1 MSSSHLKREAICFK
15 ICIMMTM
22 TEQIREA
29 VRIELAKRKWSQ
41 SELARRID
49 KTPQFISQIMGSER
63 GDVPDYWQSI
73 FDELGL
79 ELTVIPKSMDATK
92 AQKKR

>member
-1 MSSSHLKREAICFK
+1 MKPFALRYV
-15 ICIMMTM
+15 IMATM
-22 TEQIREA
+22 TEEIREA
-29 VRIELAKRKWSQ
+29 VRVELAKRKWSQ

-73 FDELGL
+73 FDALGL
-79 ELTVIPKSMDATK
+79 ELTVVPKSSSALLK
-92 AQKKR
+92 QKRGE

>member
-1 MSSSHLKREAICFK
+1 
-15 ICIMMTM
+15 MMTM

-29 VRIELAKRKWSQ
+29 VRVELAKRKWSK

-79 ELTVIPKSMDATK
+79 ELIVVQKTSSTVRTK
-92 AQKKR
+92 GDTHA

>member
-1 MSSSHLKREAICFK
+1 MMS
-15 ICIMMTM
+15 M

-29 VRIELAKRKWSQ
+29 VRVELAKRKWSK

-79 ELTVIPKSMDATK
+79 ELIVVPKDSSTVRRKSE
-92 AQKKR
+92 

>member
-1 MSSSHLKREAICFK
+1 
-15 ICIMMTM
+15 MMTM

-63 GDVPDYWQSI
+63 GDVPNYWQSI
-73 FDELGL
+73 FNELGL
-79 ELTVIPKSMDATK
+79 ELTVVPKNSSSTVLLK
-92 AQKKR
+92 PKRGE

>member
-1 MSSSHLKREAICFK
+1 MKQDALRYVN
-15 ICIMMTM
+15 MMTM

-29 VRIELAKRKWSQ
+29 VRVELAKRKWSK

-73 FDELGL
+73 FDELDL
-79 ELTVIPKSMDATK
+79 ELVVVEKQKGK
-92 AQKKR
+92 ARA

>member
-1 MSSSHLKREAICFK
+1 MIL
-15 ICIMMTM
+15 TM

-29 VRIELAKRKWSQ
+29 VRVELAKRKWSQ

-79 ELTVIPKSMDATK
+79 ELTVKNK
-92 AQKKR
+92 AV

>member
-1 MSSSHLKREAICFK
+1 MKQDALRCVN
-15 ICIMMTM
+15 MMTM

-29 VRIELAKRKWSQ
+29 VRVELAKRKWSK
-41 SELARRID
+41 SELARRIE

-63 GDVPDYWQSI
+63 GDVPDYWQRI

-79 ELTVIPKSMDATK
+79 ELIVVEKGGNSRA
-92 AQKKR
+92 